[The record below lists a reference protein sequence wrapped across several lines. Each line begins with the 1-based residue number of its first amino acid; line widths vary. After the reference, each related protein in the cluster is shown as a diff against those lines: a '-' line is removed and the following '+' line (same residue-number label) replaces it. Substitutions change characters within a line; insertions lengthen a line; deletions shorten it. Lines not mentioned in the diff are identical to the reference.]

1 MRFAWFESMAAT
13 KHTTMENIRIEY
25 FYALDSLT
33 LLGGVDIV
41 ESHLRADIGDVGSNE
56 RNHVAM
62 LGELA
67 IRYVE
72 GLTGRHVQSKS
83 ANVYI
88 HTLPERLE
96 LPFRLDRV
104 NVFSYNSDQ
113 HTTKTITVND
123 AFVTH
128 NATSPSV
135 LEQKLTFQS
144 PTDYA
149 LDDPYPYKL
158 ECAILG
164 DDDLVSTS
172 TTQTSKLF
180 QGACLLYLAH
190 LYENREAGGVATGRP
205 FVMPLAFESIVKSLR
220 RIR

>member
-1 MRFAWFESMAAT
+1 MAAT

-25 FYALDSLT
+25 FYNVDSLVT
-33 LLGGVDIV
+33 LGGVDIV
-41 ESHLRADIGDVGSNE
+41 ESHLRADIGSPGSNE

-72 GLTGRHVQSKS
+72 GLTGRHVQNKS
-83 ANVYI
+83 ANVYL

-96 LPFRLDRV
+96 LPFRLNRV
-104 NVFSYNSDQ
+104 SAFTYNSDQ
-113 HTTKTITVND
+113 HTTKSVTVDD
-123 AFVTH
+123 AFVIH
-128 NATSPSV
+128 KATSPSV

-149 LDDPYPYKL
+149 LDDPFPFKL
-158 ECAILG
+158 ECAVLG
-164 DDDLVSTS
+164 DDDLISTN

-190 LYENREAGGVATGRP
+190 LYENREAGGISTGRP

>member
-25 FYALDSLT
+25 FYNVDSLVT
-33 LLGGVDIV
+33 LGGVDIV
-41 ESHLRADIGDVGSNE
+41 ESHLRADIGSAGSNE

-72 GLTGRHVQSKS
+72 GLTGRHVQNKS
-83 ANVYI
+83 ANVYL

-96 LPFRLDRV
+96 LPFRLNRV
-104 NVFSYNSDQ
+104 SAFTYNSDQ
-113 HTTKTITVND
+113 HTTKSVTVDD
-123 AFVTH
+123 AFVIH
-128 NATSPSV
+128 KATSPSV

-149 LDDPYPYKL
+149 LDDPFPFKL

-164 DDDLVSTS
+164 DDDLISS
-172 TTQTSKLF
+172 NQSQTSKLF

-190 LYENREAGGVATGRP
+190 LYENREAGGISTGRP

>member
-1 MRFAWFESMAAT
+1 
-13 KHTTMENIRIEY
+13 MENIRIEY
-25 FYALDSLT
+25 FYDVDSFT
-33 LLGGVDIV
+33 TLGGVDIV

-56 RNHVAM
+56 RQHVAM

-72 GLTGRHVQSKS
+72 GLTGRHVQNKS
-83 ANVYI
+83 ANVYL

-96 LPFRLDRV
+96 LPFRLNRV
-104 NVFSYNSDQ
+104 SAFTYNSDQ
-113 HTTKTITVND
+113 HTTKTVNVDD
-123 AFVTH
+123 AFVIH
-128 NATSPSV
+128 KATSPSV

-149 LDDPYPYKL
+149 LDDPFPYKL
-158 ECAILG
+158 ECAVLG
-164 DDDLVSTS
+164 DDDLISTN

-180 QGACLLYLAH
+180 RGACLLYLAH
-190 LYENREAGGVATGRP
+190 LYENREAGGISTGRP